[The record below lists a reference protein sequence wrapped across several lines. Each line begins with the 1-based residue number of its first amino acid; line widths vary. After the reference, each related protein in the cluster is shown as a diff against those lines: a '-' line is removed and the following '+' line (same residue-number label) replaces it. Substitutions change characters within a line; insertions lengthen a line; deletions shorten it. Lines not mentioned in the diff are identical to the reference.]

1 MKIVVET
8 PYGPIT
14 SIDLDEEDIRP
25 IRESLHKQF
34 ERMTHLNVE
43 TSDGT
48 VFIPKRTL
56 SQSIVR
62 FPPAAS
68 DRPKRRRTK
77 AT

>member
-1 MKIVVET
+1 MKIIVET

-14 SIDLDEEDIRP
+14 SIELSEEDIRP
-25 IRESLHKQF
+25 VRDSLQKQF

-43 TSDGT
+43 TTDGT
-48 VFIPKRTL
+48 VFIPKGTL

-62 FPPAAS
+62 FPPSSA
-68 DRPKRRRTK
+68 DKPKRRRTK